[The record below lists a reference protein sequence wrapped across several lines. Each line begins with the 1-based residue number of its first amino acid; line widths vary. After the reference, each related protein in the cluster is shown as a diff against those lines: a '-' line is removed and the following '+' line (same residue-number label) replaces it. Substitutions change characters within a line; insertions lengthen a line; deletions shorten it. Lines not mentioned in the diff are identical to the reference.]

1 MSRNRVIY
9 NVLSMYAGQN
19 DAISGSHSNSGDI
32 AQLSRVYTFNT
43 DFSRNITSIDQYGNL
58 GPTDRAEIIAT
69 TVKSSFSYYLTDG
82 SNENYVGLNVPTAG
96 QPLVSFL
103 SGYLTKATDQK
114 NYFVI
119 VSNEGNDAVGYSS
132 PSTGVIGIGNA
143 FVTSYEVD
151 AAVGKIPTATV
162 HMEGSNLRVYTA
174 ASGTD
179 NIPAI
184 NPFNGLP
191 VTGVPFIL
199 PTAMASNSFSQ
210 VSALQPSDLIL
221 EISGLIG
228 VNQSDLKIQS
238 FKMDIPMARQ
248 PMMRIG
254 NKFPFSRELDWPVK
268 TNFSISAEL
277 GELRGGS
284 LSDILC
290 ETGVYTINV
299 SIANPSYLGNGSKAL
314 VYKFCGAR
322 LLRQNIISNIN
333 SSVKFEAEFEAYIGA
348 LNDQTNVLFISGS
361 YPI

>member
-1 MSRNRVIY
+1 MSRNRVNY
-9 NVLSMYAGQN
+9 NVLSMYVGQN
-19 DAISGSHSNSGDI
+19 DAISGSHSSFGDI
-32 AQLSRVYTFNT
+32 AQLSRVHAFST
-43 DFSRNITSIDQYGNL
+43 DFSRDITSIEQYGIL

-82 SNENYVGLNVPTAG
+82 SNENYFGLNVPTTG

-114 NYFVI
+114 NYFAI
-119 VSNEGNDAVGYSS
+119 VSKEGRDAISNSS
-132 PSTGVIGIGNA
+132 LSTGVIGIGNA
-143 FVTSYEVD
+143 FVTSYEVT
-151 AAVGKIPTATV
+151 AAIGKIPTATV

-191 VTGVPFIL
+191 VTGVPFSL
-199 PTAMASNSFSQ
+199 PMATASNSLSQ
-210 VSALQPSDLIL
+210 VSALQPSDLTL

-228 VNQSDLKIQS
+228 VSQPDLKIQS
-238 FKMDIPMARQ
+238 FKMDVPMSRE

-268 TNFSISAEL
+268 TNFSISARIGDL
-277 GELRGGS
+277 SNGS

-290 ETGVYTINV
+290 ETGTYTINV
-299 SIANPSYLGNGSKAL
+299 SISNPSYLGNGSKAII
-314 VYKFCGAR
+314 YKFCGAR
-322 LLRQNIISNIN
+322 LLRQNIITTIN
-333 SSVKFEAEFEAYIGA
+333 SSVEFEAEFEAYIGA
-348 LNDQTNVLFISGS
+348 LNDQTNVLYISGS